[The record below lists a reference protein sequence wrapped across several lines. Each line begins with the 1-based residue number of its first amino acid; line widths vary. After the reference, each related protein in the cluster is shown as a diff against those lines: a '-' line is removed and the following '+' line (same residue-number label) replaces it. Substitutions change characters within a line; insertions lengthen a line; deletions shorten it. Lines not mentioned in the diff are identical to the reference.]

1 MSTTQR
7 SPKRTALKTSNSA
20 SRLSLKHAQQGN
32 PKALESLMR
41 QQLQRRPEG
50 RGVRVRVDR
59 RNATLLIHLMGASA
73 PRRAEMLAW
82 AKQFFAR
89 LPIAGVNGAQIM
101 GHRGSIKEPVWT
113 ERVPVRSRT
122 NGWRLTPALAGTVF
136 GGFVLL
142 TLFWGVASMM
152 RGSGNVETAG
162 LNEESTGEAIAE
174 SAGAT
179 VTQVSATTP
188 TETVD
193 DGPDY
198 KVIREEIFDGKRIQ
212 IDTNDAD
219 LTRDE
224 CIAIASKFLEEA
236 GVDGKV
242 VVQKPNPKPPWSGK
256 RAPFCANN
264 NDGAGTFF
272 NDEYF

>member
-1 MSTTQR
+1 MQR
-7 SPKRTALKTSNSA
+7 SSKRTALKTPNSP
-20 SRLSLKHAQQGN
+20 SRLSLKQAQQGN
-32 PKALESLMR
+32 PKALESLIR

-50 RGVRVRVDR
+50 KGVRVRVDR
-59 RNATLLIHLMGASA
+59 RNATLLVHLMGASA

-89 LPIAGVNGAQIM
+89 LPIAGVSGAQIM
-101 GHRGSIKEPVWT
+101 GHRGGIREPVWT
-113 ERVPVRSRT
+113 ERVSVRPRAH
-122 NGWRLTPALAGTVF
+122 GFRLTPVLAGTVF

-142 TLFWGVASMM
+142 TLLWGVASMV
-152 RGSGNVETAG
+152 RGSNVETAALDG
-162 LNEESTGEAIAE
+162 KRTGEEIAGD
-174 SAGAT
+174 AGAT

-188 TETVD
+188 TAAVADE
-193 DGPDY
+193 PDY
-198 KVIREEIFDGKRIQ
+198 KVTREEIFDGKRIQ